1 GTIIKLVY
9 THNRAH
15 SEVYR
20 AVEELEGPL
29 LVFRD
34 TEKSYLF
41 VLEMQATNNRGEKSN
56 VAVAI
61 QLQRSESGHYLL
73 SAYPLDAL
81 AKIKDLQ
88 NQGRLVYSK
97 YTAQELEEA
106 INKQAI
112 PPTADAPSP
121 FKPDL
126 MRAAVKDGLSEIVM
140 TKQDIVKFNP
150 PIFTASM
157 EKASLRA
164 LDVLTI
170 RAAERAGEQLIKD
183 WQAACENWG
192 RFGRE
197 DAGRLGNGA
206 KMLGEMQALIGA
218 TKGVLP
224 ERYCRMGH
232 LNRLMRWAAIYARM
246 QQDGTLPQVG
256 EIKGPIYQK
265 FLDKLQQADELNRLQ
280 GMSEQEAQEA
290 MALLAGERLDTAM
303 LKVARECRRR
313 LELFLKD
320 RELER
325 IEHIVEKAYPK
336 RQNGQKWPR
345 GKMAADAYR
354 RMERAREYMNLPADE
369 VAESINDAKRKL
381 DALDATDRGGVAL
394 MAVPGD
400 SDGAFPA
407 GRFLRGDSRR
417 DTSRGAGHCLREASC
432 GRGLT
437 ARAPP
442 AACCG
447 CRRTRRC
454 S

>member
-1 GTIIKLVY
+1 
-9 THNRAH
+9 
-15 SEVYR
+15 
-20 AVEELEGPL
+20 
-29 LVFRD
+29 
-34 TEKSYLF
+34 
-41 VLEMQATNNRGEKSN
+41 
-56 VAVAI
+56 
-61 QLQRSESGHYLL
+61 
-73 SAYPLDAL
+73 
-81 AKIKDLQ
+81 
-88 NQGRLVYSK
+88 
-97 YTAQELEEA
+97 
-106 INKQAI
+106 
-112 PPTADAPSP
+112 
-121 FKPDL
+121 
-126 MRAAVKDGLSEIVM
+126 
-140 TKQDIVKFNP
+140 
-150 PIFTASM
+150 M

-164 LDVLTI
+164 LDLLTI
-170 RAAERAGEQLIKD
+170 RADERAGEQLIKD

-192 RFGRE
+192 RFARE

-206 KMLGEMQALIGA
+206 KMLGEIQALIGA

-232 LNRLMRWAAIYARM
+232 LNGLMRWAAIYARM

-354 RMERAREYMNLPADE
+354 RMKRAREYMNLPADE
-369 VAESINDAKRKL
+369 VAERINDAKRKL
-381 DALDATDRGGVAL
+381 DALDATDADFERKEEELEEEISLLQTFGCWENMGFEQARRACGVMTEMVL
-394 MAVPGD
+394 L
-400 SDGAFPA
+400 
-407 GRFLRGDSRR
+407 GRAKWKEKLQAER
-417 DTSRGAGHCLREASC
+417 
-432 GRGLT
+432 
-437 ARAPP
+437 PP
-442 AACCG
+442 
-447 CRRTRRC
+447 RQL
-454 S
+454 